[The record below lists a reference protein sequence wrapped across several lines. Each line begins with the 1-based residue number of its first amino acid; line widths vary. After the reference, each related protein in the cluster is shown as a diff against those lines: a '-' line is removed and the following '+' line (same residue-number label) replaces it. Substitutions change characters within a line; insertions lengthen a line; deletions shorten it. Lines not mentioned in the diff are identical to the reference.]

1 MEDHQREFLLYLHS
15 RDALRFGEFKT
26 KSGRLSPYFFNAAGL
41 CHGTDL
47 IRLGEAYAE
56 AIESAF
62 GDGVDVIYGPA
73 YKGIPLAVLTA
84 AELSR
89 RFGRDIPYCCNRKEI
104 KDHGEKGLFLGKIPE
119 SGDRVVL
126 VDDVI
131 TAGTSVRE
139 TMDLFKGLEGVNP
152 VGLVVSLDRQEK
164 GLESD
169 LSAVQEIERDFGIKV
184 HAAGTVEQVIEL
196 LKEGSFPEVDPD
208 ILEKALAYREA
219 YGV

>member
-26 KSGRLSPYFFNAAGL
+26 KSGRLSPYFFNAGGL
-41 CHGTDL
+41 CLGSDL
-47 IRLGEAYAE
+47 IRLGQAYAD
-56 AIESAF
+56 AIESSY
-62 GDGVDVIYGPA
+62 GDGVDLIYGPA
-73 YKGIPLAVLTA
+73 YKGIPLAVLAA

-89 RFGRDIPYCCNRKEI
+89 RYGREVAYCCNRKEV
-104 KDHGEKGLFLGKIPE
+104 KDHGEKGMFLGKVPE
-119 SGDRVVL
+119 SGDRIVL

-139 TMDLFKGLEGVNP
+139 TMELFKTLEGTKP
-152 VGLVVSLDRQEK
+152 VGLIVSLDRQEK

-169 LSAVQEIERDFGIKV
+169 MSAVQEIERDFGFPV

-196 LKEGSFPEVDPD
+196 LKEGVFEGVGDE

>member
-26 KSGRLSPYFFNAAGL
+26 KSGRLSPYFFNAGGL
-41 CHGTDL
+41 CLGSDL
-47 IRLGEAYAE
+47 IRLGQAYAD
-56 AIESAF
+56 AIESSY
-62 GDGVDVIYGPA
+62 GDEVDLIYGPA
-73 YKGIPLAVLTA
+73 YKGIPLAVLAA

-89 RFGRDIPYCCNRKEI
+89 RYGREVAYCCNRKEV
-104 KDHGEKGLFLGKIPE
+104 KDHGEKGMFLGKVPE
-119 SGDRVVL
+119 SGDRIVL

-139 TMDLFKGLEGVNP
+139 TMELFKTLEGTKP
-152 VGLVVSLDRQEK
+152 VGLIVSLDRQEK

-169 LSAVQEIERDFGIKV
+169 MSAVQEIERDFGFPV

-196 LKEGSFPEVDPD
+196 LKEGVFEGVGDE